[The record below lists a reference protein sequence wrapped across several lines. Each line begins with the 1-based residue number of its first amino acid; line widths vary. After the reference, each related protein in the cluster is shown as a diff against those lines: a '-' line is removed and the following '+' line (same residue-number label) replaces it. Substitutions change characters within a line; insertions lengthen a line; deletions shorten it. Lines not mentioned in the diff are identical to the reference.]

1 MKVET
6 GQLRY
11 WKTTPS
17 QSPFLILT
25 PDTGD
30 DSGNE
35 PFYAGNPL
43 AWWILTPTGKGWE
56 PNDEI
61 EEHSEIINETG

>member
-11 WKTTPS
+11 WKTIPS

-25 PDTGD
+25 PDTD
-30 DSGNE
+30 HVL
-35 PFYAGNPL
+35 PPHHTGNPR
-43 AWWILTPTGKGWE
+43 AWWILTPTGKDWE

-61 EEHSEIINETG
+61 EDHSEIINEAG

>member
-11 WKTTPS
+11 WKTIPS

-25 PDTGD
+25 PDWLSD
-30 DSGNE
+30 
-35 PFYAGNPL
+35 AGNPL

-61 EEHSEIINETG
+61 EEHSEIINEAG